1 MYGNTPY
8 AGLPDEAG
16 MSFDT
21 DQQRTLRRDA
31 ASIAARTRSLL
42 PDEFVVGSE
51 VLAGDDGLAG
61 TVAVQPPIG
70 GVVSGSFAPGDD
82 ATAREDLAC
91 ELAAGAIVE
100 VRQRFDAAGAPAK

>member
-8 AGLPDEAG
+8 AGLSNEAVG
-16 MSFDT
+16 SLDT
-21 DQQRTLRRDA
+21 DQQRALRRDA

-51 VLAGDDGLAG
+51 VQASDDGLAG

-70 GVVSGSFAPGDD
+70 GVVSGSFVPDDD

-91 ELAAGAIVE
+91 DLAAGAIVE
-100 VRQRFDAAGAPAK
+100 VKQRFDATDAPAK